1 MTRKPLD
8 PIRAGGHTISVPFYG
23 ALRISHLYRDGD
35 VVIRDVNIPALISA
49 LTTLARE
56 MGAGVPDPV
65 PVIEGPDAA
74 KEAAVSAYDAVI
86 DKVDASEP
94 CAFKRACF
102 RAGWDAARA
111 YLGEVKK

>member
-23 ALRISHLYRDGD
+23 AVRISHLYRDGD

-56 MGAGVPDPV
+56 MGADVPDPV
-65 PVIEGPDAA
+65 PVVEGLCGHVRHSTTCTRITLGVECNCGAH
-74 KEAAVSAYDAVI
+74 SSI
-86 DKVDASEP
+86 
-94 CAFKRACF
+94 
-102 RAGWDAARA
+102 DAARS
-111 YLGEVKK
+111 YLERTKP